1 MTEEKILVVDDDQT
15 TGKIVEMQ
23 LKKMGYSVV
32 SIAKTGSEAFKFA
45 KIHTPDLVLM
55 DINLGKGM
63 DGVEAA
69 STLMTQYGIPVI
81 YVTAYAD
88 DDTLER
94 AKKTRPYGYI
104 NKPLR
109 ETDIRTTISLAFE
122 RIKNQETSNSSSTKG
137 AVSRN
142 SLSVIYNAKTEKY
155 EKLNPEDKKY
165 LKKLG
170 FHSIEKVLPRGNIK
184 NLNNCLKQ
192 KRPQLVNS
200 KLGDKVLSWEY
211 QYIENPEDTHH
222 GNIRITITDI
232 TDHHLLI
239 DENIQ
244 KASLSEVLDR
254 LTSGIIFINENLKV
268 FYTNR
273 SAEKLL
279 KANRGLKL
287 KDGFLNCSAPETT
300 ADLHRLVLE
309 ESGNLL
315 TLCKDDSSNPLY
327 ILVSPLHSRS
337 ENYGQDLP
345 IAIVYVFET
354 INDSERIEDVV
365 RVLYNLSPTEAR
377 IAAKLV
383 WTPQIEDVAD
393 SLGITY
399 NTVRTHLKRIYT
411 KTNTNRLSSL
421 VHMIITGPAGFLIHS
436 RES

>member
-1 MTEEKILVVDDDQT
+1 MTEERILVVDDDQT

-45 KIHTPDLVLM
+45 KIHSPDLVLM

-88 DDTLER
+88 DDTLAR
-94 AKKTRPYGYI
+94 AKKTQPYGYI

-122 RIKNQETSNSSSTKG
+122 RIKNQEADNTNPGKALG
-137 AVSRN
+137 SRN
-142 SLSVIYNAKTEKY
+142 SLSVIYNTNGKY

-170 FHSIEKVLPRGNIK
+170 FHSVEKLLPRGNVK
-184 NLNNCLKQ
+184 HLNSCVKQ
-192 KRPQLVNS
+192 KRPQLVNG
-200 KLGDKVLSWEY
+200 KLGDKVYSWEY
-211 QYIENPEDTHH
+211 QYIDDPEDKYD
-222 GNIRITITDI
+222 GGVKITITDI

-268 FYTNR
+268 FYTNK
-273 SAEKLL
+273 SAERLL

-287 KDGFLNCSAPETT
+287 NDGFLNCSEAETT

-315 TLCKDDSSNPLY
+315 TLCKQDSTTPLY

-337 ENYGQDLP
+337 QNYGHDLP

-393 SLGITY
+393 DLGITY